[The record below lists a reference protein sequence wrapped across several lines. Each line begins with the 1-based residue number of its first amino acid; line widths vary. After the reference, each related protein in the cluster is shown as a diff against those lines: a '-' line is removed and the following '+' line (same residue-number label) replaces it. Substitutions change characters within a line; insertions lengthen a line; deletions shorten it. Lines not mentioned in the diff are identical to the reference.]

1 MRITER
7 IVSNGH
13 GSLSPKYLAIHETAN
28 RGATAGNH
36 VKYWMTNDAYAVHY
50 VADWTGLVFH
60 TVPDDRLCWHVG
72 GGNAYC
78 VGIELC
84 HATNVEDFIEVWRTG
99 VEFAAYYLAM
109 RGWGIDRLISHN
121 DARLRW
127 GGTDHTDPAGAD
139 GKSGYFGEFGHTW
152 AEFVEEVRERLE
164 GDMPT
169 AKEVAEAVWAQDV
182 KGLAASE
189 RLYLDNKQLFDRTDY
204 SGRGK
209 DGATPVARLTYM
221 AAKQE
226 SMQEAIDALSEQVA
240 RIVKKLGA

>member
-7 IVSNGH
+7 IVSYGH
-13 GSLSPKYLAIHETAN
+13 GSLSPKYLAVHETAN
-28 RGATAGNH
+28 PGATAGNH
-36 VKYWMTNDAYAVHY
+36 VKYWMGNDTYAVHY

-84 HATNVEDFIEVWRTG
+84 HAENVEDFIEVWNTG
-99 VEFAAYYLAM
+99 VEFCAYYLAM
-109 RGWGIDRLISHN
+109 KGWGIDRLISHN

-139 GKSGYFGEFGHTW
+139 GKSGYFGKFGRTW
-152 AEFVEEVRERLE
+152 DQFRAEVAARLE
-164 GDMPT
+164 GDMPS
-169 AKEVAEAVWAQDV
+169 AKEVADAVWA
-182 KGLAASE
+182 KAINGHTAGE
-189 RLYLDNKQLFDRTDY
+189 RLYLCNVKDY
-204 SGRGK
+204 ESDDKSGRGK
-209 DGATPVARLTYM
+209 DADDHTRLCWM

-226 SMQEAIDALSEQVA
+226 QMQESIDALSAKLDQIA
-240 RIVKKLGA
+240 RKL